1 MALTPPPG
9 YDRDREIVD
18 AVRGG
23 SVRSFSI
30 IIDRHRDRAMTLAVR
45 LLRERGEAEEA
56 VQDAFLR
63 AFRALDGFRGEARFS
78 TWFYRI
84 VYNSCMSRLR
94 TAGRVR
100 VDDTAPE
107 VDGASPT
114 FADEE
119 TDIQERL
126 ETEELREIM
135 MEEMSRLPVHY
146 SASLTLLYVQE
157 LKYDEIAQVLQVP
170 LGTVKTNISRGRV
183 LLRRRVRERISEE
196 AIPR

>member
-107 VDGASPT
+107 VDGASAT

-170 LGTVKTNISRGRV
+170 LGTVKTNISRGRD
-183 LLRRRVRERISEE
+183 LLRRRVLDRIGEE
-196 AIPR
+196 ALT